1 MKRFFRIYIVPGAV
15 FQSVMVGGGYGTGRE
30 IVEYFTA
37 YGAVGGI
44 LGIGVAFAVLALVVA
59 TTFEFSRRFQLHDY
73 RHFFKF
79 LLGPAWVVYE
89 VLIILLFL
97 LVLAVLSAAAGNIL
111 QDNFQLP
118 YGFGLAIM
126 LAVIGA
132 LTFFGQQLI
141 KTVLTFWSLFLYAI
155 FIAFFVIV
163 FSGENTAIS
172 PDLLTS
178 GIRSGWWL
186 SGIQYALYN
195 VAAVPLLLYVA
206 RDFRTRGEAVRS
218 GVVAGAIA
226 MIPALI
232 FQVAFVT
239 ALPQVLDKAIPVY
252 WMIGGLGL
260 PMFVI
265 LYTIMLFG
273 TFIETGAGLLQG
285 INDRIDGYLTEAKG
299 TRLKPAAR
307 AGVALAAI
315 LLSAGL
321 SVWGLTELIAKGYGT
336 MAWGFLAVYVIPL
349 MTIGLYGLYRADR
362 SDQKSPG

>member
-206 RDFRTRGEAVRS
+206 IAGAAS
-218 GVVAGAIA
+218 AMIIAVVAISLVMCSSFCFARYCAVSIQFISQPGQPVSKSVQVFRVSRACRLSYVKFHSLYHILKLA
-226 MIPALI
+226 FRALDC
-232 FQVAFVT
+232 F
-239 ALPQVLDKAIPVY
+239 
-252 WMIGGLGL
+252 
-260 PMFVI
+260 
-265 LYTIMLFG
+265 
-273 TFIETGAGLLQG
+273 
-285 INDRIDGYLTEAKG
+285 DRC
-299 TRLKPAAR
+299 
-307 AGVALAAI
+307 
-315 LLSAGL
+315 
-321 SVWGLTELIAKGYGT
+321 
-336 MAWGFLAVYVIPL
+336 FLAC
-349 MTIGLYGLYRADR
+349 
-362 SDQKSPG
+362 